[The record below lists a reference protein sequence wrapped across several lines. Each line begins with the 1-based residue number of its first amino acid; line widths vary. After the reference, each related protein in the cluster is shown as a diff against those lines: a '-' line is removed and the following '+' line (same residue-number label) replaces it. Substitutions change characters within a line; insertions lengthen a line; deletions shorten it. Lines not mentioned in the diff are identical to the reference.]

1 MYFIILSRSPI
12 YAEFSSTIEG
22 LSTLRAYRLE
32 KRATTTFNQHIDL
45 NGRAWFSFLM
55 ASRWL
60 GFRLDI
66 ECAFILI
73 VTAIAAVAIRQN
85 SDIDVGLLGFALVYI
100 LALSGLFQW
109 TVRQSAEVETQMT
122 SVERISEYMALLPEP
137 GYRSELTKKSV
148 EAKEMSGYLKIT
160 SSDNSDTLRLA
171 QPPSKPGVFELIN
184 LTSTYREDLQPV
196 LRNICL
202 SIPAGTKVGICGRTG
217 SGKSSLLLAILR
229 LNLIIG
235 GDMRLSGRSMLEMDL
250 ETARS
255 LVSVIPQDPHLFSGT
270 VRFNLDPFNMYTDDM
285 IWAALR
291 DAHIEE
297 YIRRDP
303 LGLSGIVEEGGKN
316 FSVGQRQLLSLSR
329 AILRKCPLVLLDE
342 VTASIDYQ
350 TDKLIQETIR
360 ASDSLR
366 NSIIITVAHRLRTIA
381 DSDMI
386 VVIQAGEVSEQGEPY
401 DLLNK
406 ENSLFKALVKE
417 SNELGEIVAIARDKM
432 LKSKGDSVMGADSKN
447 ACFSLGCESHE
458 E

>member
-1 MYFIILSRSPI
+1 
-12 YAEFSSTIEG
+12 
-22 LSTLRAYRLE
+22 
-32 KRATTTFNQHIDL
+32 
-45 NGRAWFSFLM
+45 
-55 ASRWL
+55 
-60 GFRLDI
+60 
-66 ECAFILI
+66 
-73 VTAIAAVAIRQN
+73 
-85 SDIDVGLLGFALVYI
+85 
-100 LALSGLFQW
+100 
-109 TVRQSAEVETQMT
+109 
-122 SVERISEYMALLPEP
+122 
-137 GYRSELTKKSV
+137 
-148 EAKEMSGYLKIT
+148 MSGYLKIT

-171 QPPSKPGVFELIN
+171 QSPSKPGVFELIN